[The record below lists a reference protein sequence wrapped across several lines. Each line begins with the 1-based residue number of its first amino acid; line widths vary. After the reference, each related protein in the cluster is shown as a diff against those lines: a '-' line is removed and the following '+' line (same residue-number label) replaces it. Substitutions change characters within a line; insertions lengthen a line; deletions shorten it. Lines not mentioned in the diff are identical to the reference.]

1 MERSVETGVGGVLK
15 RLDWLYPGGCCTHI
29 SELVVTEVGFVAL
42 EELHSQVA
50 VQPVP
55 LLQIQMW
62 FRAQLCPMEQGWA
75 GTQVRKDP
83 KLHIR

>member
-15 RLDWLYPGGCCTHI
+15 RLERHHRGGCCTHI

-42 EELHSQVA
+42 EKLHSQVA
-50 VQPVP
+50 VQAIP

-62 FRAQLCPMEQGWA
+62 FRAHLCPMEQGWA
-75 GTQVRKDP
+75 RTQVRKAP
-83 KLHIR
+83 KVHIR